1 MPFCRDTSIAM
12 HTMWQT
18 YLEGCTRLVLVSELF
33 TDSSSEPSL
42 FCPASSC
49 MSLLSSALDF
59 PSVPTYKRA
68 EDLKVSK
75 VLLNYFFF
83 FFG

>member
-1 MPFCRDTSIAM
+1 M